1 MSLIERKTQ
10 NMLVDGCTRCNL
22 HTSIT
27 CLHHSHRTREDFSP
41 SKESLDRSKYI
52 EPQLPVKATQP
63 AFSNDIGSRFGL
75 RLRDL
80 RRAKQMTQ
88 MDMAVTFGIDRSYIS
103 DVECGKKGVSLA
115 TLEVIAL
122 GLRMELSDLLKNL

>member
-1 MSLIERKTQ
+1 MSLIEHKTQ
-10 NMLVDGCTRCNL
+10 NIIGNGCTRCNL

-27 CLHHSHRTREDFSP
+27 CLHHPRHTEAAFSP
-41 SKESLDRSKYI
+41 SKESLDKPKYS
-52 EPQLPVKATQP
+52 ESQLSVKAAPP
-63 AFSNDIGSRFGL
+63 AFSNDIGSRFGI